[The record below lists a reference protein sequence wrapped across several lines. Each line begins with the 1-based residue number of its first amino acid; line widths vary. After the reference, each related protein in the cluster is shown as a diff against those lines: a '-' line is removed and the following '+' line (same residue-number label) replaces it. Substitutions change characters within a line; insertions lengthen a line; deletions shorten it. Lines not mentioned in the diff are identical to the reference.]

1 MPTGATSRLPNVVN
15 CPMRRWNGW
24 GDDTRDYPVPPA
36 LLELLTDRIGA
47 GQPPDDVSLAA
58 AVRQVSLS
66 RLPEGTGPVGSLR
79 EITGLL
85 SSDPA
90 DRLLHARGQ
99 SFPDLVAMRSGQLGA
114 VPDAVAHP
122 RSGSDVRALI
132 DAAPGL
138 EAQVIPYGGGTSV
151 VGGVTATASDAPV
164 LTVDLAGV
172 SGLTRLNRRDQL
184 ATFGAGITGPRLEAL
199 LRADGLTLG
208 HFPQS
213 FELST
218 LGGWVATRS
227 SGQQSLGFGRIERL
241 FAGGVVECPAGTL
254 ELPAFPASAAGPDLR
269 ELVLGSEGR
278 LGIITEATV
287 RVRPVP
293 ETDDVYAVFLPSWDA
308 ALEATRE
315 IVQAGIPLSMLRL
328 STAEEA
334 ATQRTLAGD
343 SRAAV
348 VLDKG
353 LAVRGVGAGRCVL
366 LIGVMGT
373 AALARQRWRSAYG
386 VARRHGGVQVGRSLG
401 RRWQRGRFRAPYLR
415 NGLWERGFGIDTV
428 ETATTWSLLPAM
440 LARLEQVI
448 GAALEPVGERV
459 HVVTHLSHV
468 YPTGSSIY
476 TTYAFRL
483 GATAAETMERWSRCK
498 TAASEAIVAIGGT
511 ISHQHGVGLDH
522 RDYLPAEKGELGMAT
537 LRSLAESVDPDGRMN
552 PGKLI
557 A

>member
-1 MPTGATSRLPNVVN
+1 
-15 CPMRRWNGW
+15 MRRWNGW

-36 LLELLTDRIGA
+36 LVEHLTEMIGA
-47 GQPPDDVSLAA
+47 ARAPDDVTLAT
-58 AVRQVSLS
+58 AVGQVPPS
-66 RLPEGTGPVGSLR
+66 RLPEDARRPSGGLGDVANH
-79 EITGLL
+79 LL
-85 SSDPA
+85 STDPA

-99 SFPDLVAMRSGQLGA
+99 SFPDLVAMRSGQTGP

-122 RSGSDVRALI
+122 RSGADVRTII
-132 DAAPGL
+132 DL
-138 EAQVIPYGGGTSV
+138 AQGTGAHVIPYGGGTSV
-151 VGGVTATASDAPV
+151 VGGVNTTASEAPV
-164 LTVDLAGV
+164 LTVDLRGV

-227 SGQQSLGFGRIERL
+227 SGQQSLGYGRIERL
-241 FAGGVVECPAGTL
+241 FAGGVVESPAGTL
-254 ELPAFPASAAGPDLR
+254 ELPTFPASAAGPDLR

-278 LGIITEATV
+278 MGIITEATV

-293 ETDDVYAVFLPSWDA
+293 EVDDVHAVFLPSWDA

-315 IVQAGIPLSMLRL
+315 IVQSGTPLSMLRL

-334 ATQRTLAGD
+334 ASQRTLAGD
-343 SRAAV
+343 SRAAL
-348 VLDKG
+348 VLDRG
-353 LAVRGVGAGRCVL
+353 LSLRGVGTGRCVL
-366 LIGVMGT
+366 LIGVMGS
-373 AALARQRWRSAYG
+373 ARLARQRWKSAYG
-386 VARRHGGVQVGRSLG
+386 VARRHGGVHVGRSLG
-401 RRWQRGRFRAPYLR
+401 RRWQRGRFRTPYLR
-415 NGLWERGFGIDTV
+415 NGLWERGYGVDTV
-428 ETATTWSLLPAM
+428 ETATTWSKLPTM
-440 LARLEQVI
+440 LTSLEQEI
-448 GAALEPVGERV
+448 GAALEPVGEKV
-459 HVVTHLSHV
+459 HVITHLSHV

-483 GATAAETMERWSRCK
+483 GATADETMERWTRCK
-498 TAASEAIVAIGGT
+498 DAASEAIVANGGT

-522 RDYLPAEKGELGMAT
+522 SAYMPAEKGELGMDA
-537 LRSLAESVDPDGRMN
+537 LRSVTGSLDPDGRMN
-552 PGKLI
+552 PGKLL

>member
-1 MPTGATSRLPNVVN
+1 
-15 CPMRRWNGW
+15 MRRWNGW

-36 LLELLTDRIGA
+36 LAELLADRIGA
-47 GQPPDDVSLAA
+47 GQPPDDVSLAT
-58 AVRQVSLS
+58 AVRQVPPS
-66 RLPEGTGPVGSLR
+66 RLPEGAGPVGSLG
-79 EITGLL
+79 EIAGLL

-114 VPDAVAHP
+114 VPDVVAHP

-132 DAAPGL
+132 DAARSI

-172 SGLTRLNRRDQL
+172 SGLSRLNRRDQL
-184 ATFGAGITGPRLEAL
+184 ATFGAGVTGPRLEAL

-254 ELPAFPASAAGPDLR
+254 ELPTFPASAAGPDLR

-315 IVQAGIPLSMLRL
+315 IVQEGIPLSMLRL

-428 ETATTWSLLPAM
+428 ETATTWTQLPTM
-440 LARLEQVI
+440 LARLEQDI

-483 GATAAETMERWSRCK
+483 GATADETMERWSRCK

-522 RDYLPAEKGELGMAT
+522 RDYLPAEKGELGMAA
-537 LRSLAESVDPDGRMN
+537 LRSLAGSLDPDGRMN
-552 PGKLI
+552 PGKLL